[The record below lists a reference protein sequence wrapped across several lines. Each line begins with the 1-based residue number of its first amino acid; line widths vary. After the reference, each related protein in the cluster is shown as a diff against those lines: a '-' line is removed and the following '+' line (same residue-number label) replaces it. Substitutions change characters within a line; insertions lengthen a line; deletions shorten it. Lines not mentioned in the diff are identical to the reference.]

1 MKLFFLFIL
10 NAYAFMLNVP
20 INTHKHIYNSQIIKV
35 YEPKLLEKKDLNA
48 IIFYTGA
55 NSLIPADIYS
65 NFIRCLNNYN
75 FSVSVVTNDNIATKE
90 FLNNIKDSYKE
101 IIPLSHSSGYVNIIN
116 TINKE
121 KNIKKGVFLDPVD
134 NSFLVNNNFPFLN
147 NNQNNE
153 YNQYNLNYVE
163 NILLLRAEKSYKGSI
178 FPKLEIPFIPAF
190 ALNGEKLEKLN
201 PDLTINKISAEN
213 YGHSDVLDSLWSDLM
228 HASLSKGNE
237 NRDQSNLDSYVDWL
251 AQQIYEFVNKEN
263 IENIEN
269 IEKIEKIENSVSS
282 EEPTNT
288 YSRSILNLY
297 DEDRYS

>member
-20 INTHKHIYNSQIIKV
+20 INTHKYIYNSQIIKV

-75 FSVSVVTNDNIATKE
+75 FSVSVVTNDNSATKK

-101 IIPLSHSSGYVNIIN
+101 VIPLSHSSGYVNIIN
-116 TINKE
+116 SVNKVKNINKG
-121 KNIKKGVFLDPVD
+121 IFLDPVD
-134 NSFLVNNNFPFLN
+134 NSFLVNNNFPFFN
-147 NNQNNE
+147 NNENS
-153 YNQYNLNYVE
+153 YNLNYIE
-163 NILLLRAEKSYKGSI
+163 NILILRAEKSYKGSI

-190 ALNGEKLEKLN
+190 ALNSEKLQDYN
-201 PDLTINKISAEN
+201 PHLIINKISAEN
-213 YGHSDVLDSLWSDLM
+213 YGHSDVLDSLWADLM
-228 HASLSKGNE
+228 HGSSISKGNE

-263 IENIEN
+263 I
-269 IEKIEKIENSVSS
+269 NSFFS
-282 EEPTNT
+282 EETTEPLSNE
-288 YSRSILNLY
+288 YSRSIINLY
-297 DEDRYS
+297 DENR